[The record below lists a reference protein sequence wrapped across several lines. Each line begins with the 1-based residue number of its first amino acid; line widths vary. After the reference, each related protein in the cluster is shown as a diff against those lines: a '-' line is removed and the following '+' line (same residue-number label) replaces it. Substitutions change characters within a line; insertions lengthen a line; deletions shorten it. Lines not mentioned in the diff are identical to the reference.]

1 MAKPK
6 TRSRWKPL
14 GAFAIAAIFIS
25 AVAVNFRIHDMERAG
40 LTDAVRRSQPGQ
52 FTRLPSGITHYEIA
66 GPAGGPTVVLI
77 HGFHSVLPVGPDLPG
92 SRRSGISS
100 GAIRSLR
107 ARLLGS
113 SGCDV

>member
-40 LTDAVRRSQPGQ
+40 LTTLFGARSQANLLDCRVESLT
-52 FTRLPSGITHYEIA
+52 TRSQALLAGRPS
-66 GPAGGPTVVLI
+66 
-77 HGFHSVLPVGPDLPG
+77 F
-92 SRRSGISS
+92 
-100 GAIRSLR
+100 
-107 ARLLGS
+107 
-113 SGCDV
+113 